1 MYEIE
6 ERAKQNVRNKYPH
19 IVPML
24 EESNNKYETLKE
36 LLSASEINRSVML
49 FYYGRDNDDLSAFE
63 NWMKQNN
70 FYIQE
75 STIYA
80 LWDKLEIYTDIYYS
94 NDKGHLQEYKFIFN
108 LLTEVAED
116 FINKHIILKNR
127 LDIFLDALCE
137 DRRNTYE
144 EDWGLFARVR
154 QIFNK
159 ENSVIPSYMDCWYT
173 AAYNI
178 YNKAEDNEI
187 KRIFKKYIVMSELE

>member
-6 ERAKQNVRNKYPH
+6 ERAKQNVRDKYPH
-19 IVPML
+19 IIPML

-116 FINKHIILKNR
+116 FIIKHIILKNR
-127 LDIFLDALCE
+127 LGTFLDALCE

>member
-49 FYYGRDNDDLSAFE
+49 FYSGRDNDDLSAFE

-75 STIYA
+75 SAIYA
-80 LWDKLEIYTDIYYS
+80 FWDKLEIYTDIYYS
-94 NDKGHLQEYKFIFN
+94 NDKGQLQEYKFVFN

-116 FINKHIILKNR
+116 FIIKHIILKNR
-127 LDIFLDALCE
+127 LNTFLDALCE

>member
-6 ERAKQNVRNKYPH
+6 ERAKQNVRDKYPH
-19 IVPML
+19 IIPML

-49 FYYGRDNDDLSAFE
+49 FYSGRDNDDLSAFE

-75 STIYA
+75 SAIYA
-80 LWDKLEIYTDIYYS
+80 FWDKLEIYTDIYYS
-94 NDKGHLQEYKFIFN
+94 NDKGQLQEYKFVFN

-116 FINKHIILKNR
+116 FIIKHIILKNR
-127 LDIFLDALCE
+127 LNTFLDALCE